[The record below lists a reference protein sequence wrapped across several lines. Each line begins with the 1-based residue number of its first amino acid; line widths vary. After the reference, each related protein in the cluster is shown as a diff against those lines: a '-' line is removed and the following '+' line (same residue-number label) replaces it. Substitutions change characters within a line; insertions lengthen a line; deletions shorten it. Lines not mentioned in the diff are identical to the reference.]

1 VLVARLGQSGS
12 AELYDPG
19 SRSWTATGNMEA
31 VRFVHT
37 ATLLSDGR
45 VLMVGGYGNDGAT
58 ARSAELYDPRSGTW
72 SATAKMATAREDH
85 TATLL
90 PDDTVLVAGG
100 LTGASDGLPAA
111 ELYDPRANQAPTR

>member
-1 VLVARLGQSGS
+1 
-12 AELYDPG
+12 
-19 SRSWTATGNMEA
+19 
-31 VRFVHT
+31 
-37 ATLLSDGR
+37 
-45 VLMVGGYGNDGAT
+45 MVGGYGNDGAAT